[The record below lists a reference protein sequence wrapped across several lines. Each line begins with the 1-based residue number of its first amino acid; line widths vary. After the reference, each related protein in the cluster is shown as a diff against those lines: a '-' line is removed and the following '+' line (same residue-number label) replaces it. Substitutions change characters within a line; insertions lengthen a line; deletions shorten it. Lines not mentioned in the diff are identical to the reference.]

1 MIDHFLPETPD
12 DDPAARLNAWL
23 LREGLHG
30 AGQEA
35 LLEGYCGELVGLG
48 VPLMRLHLAQRALHP
63 EFGGIGFDWLRGG
76 AVSQET
82 YAHSDTPRDRWL
94 QSPLFAVLRDRLPE
108 LRIRLDRGDPLPFP
122 MLNDLRDRG
131 GTDYFASAMTFED
144 PGAVGRIDPHD
155 PPEGFLISWTTDAP
169 GGFRDADLTLLRRT
183 LPQLGLA
190 LKSAANRRMGRD
202 LLGVYLG
209 RDAGRR
215 VLTGEIRRGS
225 LQQIRAVICYFD
237 LTGFT
242 RLAEET
248 GGAALIDML
257 NDYFGIVVGLVQ
269 GQGGHVLK
277 FMGDGLLAM
286 FEASDPQAAARAAL
300 DMADRLRRDMATRS
314 AERRARGEPATGFT
328 LALHAGDILYG
339 NIGAET
345 RLDFTAIGPAV
356 NQTARISGMHRAVGQ
371 DIILSE
377 RVMRDAGRTGHDLV
391 SLGRYMLRGVS
402 APQELFTLHARP
414 EGGNAQKV
422 T

>member
-1 MIDHFLPETPD
+1 
-12 DDPAARLNAWL
+12 
-23 LREGLHG
+23 
-30 AGQEA
+30 
-35 LLEGYCGELVGLG
+35 
-48 VPLMRLHLAQRALHP
+48 MRLHVAQRALHP
-63 EFGGIGFDWLRGG
+63 EFGGIGFDWLRGAG
-76 AVSQET
+76 VSHET
-82 YAHSDTPRDRWL
+82 YAHSETPRDRWL

-108 LRIRLDRGDPLPFP
+108 LRVRLDHGDPLPFP

-131 GTDYFASAMTFED
+131 GSDYFASSMTFED
-144 PGAVGRIDPHD
+144 LSTVEHIDPHN

-169 GGFRDADLTLLRRT
+169 GGFRDADLNLLRGT

-242 RLAEET
+242 KLAEET
-248 GGAALIDML
+248 DGAALIDML
-257 NDYFGIVVGLVQ
+257 NDYFSIVVGLVQ
-269 GQGGHVLK
+269 QRGGHVLK

-286 FEASDPQAAARAAL
+286 FEASDPQSAARAAL
-300 DMADRLRRDMATRS
+300 DMADRLGRDMATRS
-314 AERRARGEPATGFT
+314 AERRASGEPATGFT
-328 LALHAGDILYG
+328 LALHGGDILYG
-339 NIGAET
+339 NIGADT

-356 NQTARISGMHRAVGQ
+356 NQTARIAGMHRAVGQ

-377 RVMRDAGRTGHDLV
+377 RVVRDAGQTGHDLV
-391 SLGRYMLRGVS
+391 SLGRYMLRGVP
-402 APQELFTLHARP
+402 APQELFTIHTRP
-414 EGGNAQKV
+414 DGDAIK